1 MATLAAV
8 SAAGGQASRGAH
20 YCVAVDMLI
29 VAVVVL
35 IMVAASTTTGGRG
48 RHYAHKGGHGHY
60 YRHKHRLLRL
70 V

>member
-8 SAAGGQASRGAH
+8 STAGGGQASRGTH
-20 YCVAVDMLI
+20 YGATVDMLI
-29 VAVVVL
+29 VAVIVL

-60 YRHKHRLLRL
+60 
-70 V
+70 